1 MLVDKLA
8 ELKYELAETFV
19 QREAE
24 ITAVLSGLLSGEPV
38 ILVGEVGTA
47 KTALIERLAKMIDA
61 RYFYYL
67 LTRFTEPDELLG
79 TLDINAL
86 REGKYIRRTEGKLP
100 EAEIVF
106 LDEIFKASS
115 AIRNILLDI
124 ILNKRIFSDGVYIQL
139 PMLALYTASNEI
151 STDIEDMAFYDRL
164 TIRCFVKSVSEDSWE
179 ELIEKGV
186 LLDGGLEAP
195 VLLSV
200 EDIKEFQRIV
210 NERFKNITQNTTLI
224 RKYIEALAVL
234 RQRGVKI
241 SDRRKIKV
249 LKTASAISVV
259 YGEENV
265 SLDSLAE
272 ALKFAAVHDED
283 EVHVGDEYLLHHRLG
298 GIPARH
304 RVAPIQDPADH
315 GPQLGI
321 IHYHHPVAGRRRQ
334 HVLGALRVRD
344 DPDPTFGGND
354 VALAAVD
361 AHDAAQSA
369 IGRHRS
375 AAPPVP
381 VQVDAHHPDARSS
394 GHGYPPAPRR
404 RGLQP
409 SRRVSRGSSLAALV
423 DG

>member
-1 MLVDKLA
+1 MLTDKLA
-8 ELKYELAETFV
+8 ELKFELAEMFV

-86 REGKYIRRTEGKLP
+86 REGKYVRRTEGKLP
-100 EAEIVF
+100 QAEIVF

-179 ELIEKGV
+179 ELIEKGI
-186 LLDGGLEAP
+186 LLDGGLETP
-195 VLLSV
+195 ILLSV
-200 EDIKEFQRIV
+200 EDVKELQRIV

-241 SDRRKIKV
+241 SDRRKSKV

-283 EVHVGDEYLLHHRLG
+283 ELKKVDQVILELGLSSFYQHVQK
-298 GIPARH
+298 
-304 RVAPIQDPADH
+304 IQVMTAEL
-315 GPQLGI
+315 QNALNAS
-321 IHYHHPVAGRRRQ
+321 VAGGMEELKMLSAVYKRASTVMAEIPQNPRLIPYTRQ
-334 HVLGALRVRD
+334 LRQAISRAKDVLEKKKAEL
-344 DPDPTFGGND
+344 FGE
-354 VALAAVD
+354 
-361 AHDAAQSA
+361 
-369 IGRHRS
+369 
-375 AAPPVP
+375 
-381 VQVDAHHPDARSS
+381 
-394 GHGYPPAPRR
+394 
-404 RGLQP
+404 
-409 SRRVSRGSSLAALV
+409 
-423 DG
+423 

>member
-1 MLVDKLA
+1 MLTDKLA
-8 ELKYELAETFV
+8 ELKFELAEMFV

-86 REGKYIRRTEGKLP
+86 REGKYVRRTEGKLP
-100 EAEIVF
+100 QAEIVF

-179 ELIEKGV
+179 ELIEKGI
-186 LLDGGLEAP
+186 LLDGGLETP
-195 VLLSV
+195 ILLSV
-200 EDIKEFQRIV
+200 EDVKELQRIV

-283 EVHVGDEYLLHHRLG
+283 ELKKVDQVILELGLSSFYQHVQK
-298 GIPARH
+298 
-304 RVAPIQDPADH
+304 IQVMTAEL
-315 GPQLGI
+315 QNALNAS
-321 IHYHHPVAGRRRQ
+321 VAGGMEELKMLSAVYKRASTVMAEIPQNPRLIPYTRQ
-334 HVLGALRVRD
+334 LRQAISRAKDVLEKKKAEL
-344 DPDPTFGGND
+344 FGE
-354 VALAAVD
+354 
-361 AHDAAQSA
+361 
-369 IGRHRS
+369 
-375 AAPPVP
+375 
-381 VQVDAHHPDARSS
+381 
-394 GHGYPPAPRR
+394 
-404 RGLQP
+404 
-409 SRRVSRGSSLAALV
+409 
-423 DG
+423 

>member
-1 MLVDKLA
+1 MLTDKLA
-8 ELKYELAETFV
+8 ELKFELAETFV

-86 REGKYIRRTEGKLP
+86 REGKYVRRTEGKLP
-100 EAEIVF
+100 QAEIVF

-179 ELIEKGV
+179 ELIEKGI
-186 LLDGGLEAP
+186 LLDGGLETP
-195 VLLSV
+195 ILLSV
-200 EDIKEFQRIV
+200 EDVKELQRIV
-210 NERFKNITQNTTLI
+210 NERFKNITRNTTLI

-283 EVHVGDEYLLHHRLG
+283 ELKKVDQVILELGLSSFYQHVQK
-298 GIPARH
+298 
-304 RVAPIQDPADH
+304 IQVMTAEL
-315 GPQLGI
+315 QNALNAS
-321 IHYHHPVAGRRRQ
+321 VAGGMEELKMLSAVYKRASTVMAEIPQNPRLIPYTRQ
-334 HVLGALRVRD
+334 LRQAISRAKD
-344 DPDPTFGGND
+344 ILEKKKAELFGE
-354 VALAAVD
+354 
-361 AHDAAQSA
+361 
-369 IGRHRS
+369 
-375 AAPPVP
+375 
-381 VQVDAHHPDARSS
+381 
-394 GHGYPPAPRR
+394 
-404 RGLQP
+404 
-409 SRRVSRGSSLAALV
+409 
-423 DG
+423 

>member
-1 MLVDKLA
+1 MLADKLA
-8 ELKYELAETFV
+8 ELKFELAETFV

-86 REGKYIRRTEGKLP
+86 REGKYVRRTEGKLP
-100 EAEIVF
+100 QAEIVF

-124 ILNKRIFSDGVYIQL
+124 ILNKRIFSDGIYIQL

-186 LLDGGLEAP
+186 LLDGGLETP
-195 VLLSV
+195 ILLSV
-200 EDIKEFQRIV
+200 EDVKELQRIV
-210 NERFKNITQNTTLI
+210 NERFKNITKNTTLI

-283 EVHVGDEYLLHHRLG
+283 ELKKVDQVILELG
-298 GIPARH
+298 
-304 RVAPIQDPADH
+304 
-315 GPQLGI
+315 LSSF
-321 IHYHHPVAGRRRQ
+321 YQ
-334 HVLGALRVRD
+334 HVQKIQVVTAELQNAVNASMTGGMEELKMLSAVYKRASTVMAEMPQNPRLIPYTRQLRQAISRAKD
-344 DPDPTFGGND
+344 ILERKKAELFGE
-354 VALAAVD
+354 
-361 AHDAAQSA
+361 
-369 IGRHRS
+369 
-375 AAPPVP
+375 
-381 VQVDAHHPDARSS
+381 
-394 GHGYPPAPRR
+394 
-404 RGLQP
+404 
-409 SRRVSRGSSLAALV
+409 
-423 DG
+423 

>member
-1 MLVDKLA
+1 MLTDKLA
-8 ELKYELAETFV
+8 ELKFELAETFV

-86 REGKYIRRTEGKLP
+86 REGKYVRRTEGKLP
-100 EAEIVF
+100 QAEIVF

-179 ELIEKGV
+179 ELIEKGI
-186 LLDGGLEAP
+186 LLDGGLETP
-195 VLLSV
+195 ILLSV
-200 EDIKEFQRIV
+200 EDVKELQRIV
-210 NERFKNITQNTTLI
+210 NERFKNITRNTTLI

-283 EVHVGDEYLLHHRLG
+283 ELKKVDQVILELG
-298 GIPARH
+298 
-304 RVAPIQDPADH
+304 
-315 GPQLGI
+315 LSSF
-321 IHYHHPVAGRRRQ
+321 YQ
-334 HVLGALRVRD
+334 HVQKIQVMTAELQNALNASMAGGMEELKMLSAVYKRASTVMAEIPQNPRLIPYTRQLRQAISRAKD
-344 DPDPTFGGND
+344 ILEKKKAELFGE
-354 VALAAVD
+354 
-361 AHDAAQSA
+361 
-369 IGRHRS
+369 
-375 AAPPVP
+375 
-381 VQVDAHHPDARSS
+381 
-394 GHGYPPAPRR
+394 
-404 RGLQP
+404 
-409 SRRVSRGSSLAALV
+409 
-423 DG
+423 

>member
-1 MLVDKLA
+1 MLAEKLA

-86 REGKYIRRTEGKLP
+86 REGKYVRRTEGKLP
-100 EAEIVF
+100 QAEIVF

-179 ELIEKGV
+179 ELIEKGI

-200 EDIKEFQRIV
+200 EDVKEFQRIV
-210 NERFKNITQNTTLI
+210 SKRFKNITQNTTLI

-249 LKTASAISVV
+249 LKTASAISVI

-265 SLDSLAE
+265 TLDSLAE
-272 ALKFAAVHDED
+272 ALKFTAVHDED
-283 EVHVGDEYLLHHRLG
+283 ELKKVDQVILELG
-298 GIPARH
+298 
-304 RVAPIQDPADH
+304 
-315 GPQLGI
+315 LSSF
-321 IHYHHPVAGRRRQ
+321 YQ
-334 HVLGALRVRD
+334 HVQKIQVVTAELQNALNASLSGGMDELKMLSVVYKRASTVMAEIPQNPRLI
-344 DPDPTFGGND
+344 PYTRQLRQAISRAKEVLEKKKAELFGE
-354 VALAAVD
+354 
-361 AHDAAQSA
+361 
-369 IGRHRS
+369 
-375 AAPPVP
+375 
-381 VQVDAHHPDARSS
+381 
-394 GHGYPPAPRR
+394 
-404 RGLQP
+404 
-409 SRRVSRGSSLAALV
+409 
-423 DG
+423 

>member
-1 MLVDKLA
+1 MLADKLA
-8 ELKYELAETFV
+8 ELKFELAETFV

-86 REGKYIRRTEGKLP
+86 REGKYVRRTEGKLP
-100 EAEIVF
+100 QAEIVF

-186 LLDGGLEAP
+186 LLDGGLETP
-195 VLLSV
+195 ILLSV
-200 EDIKEFQRIV
+200 EDVKELQRIV

-234 RQRGVKI
+234 RQRGVRI

-272 ALKFAAVHDED
+272 ALKFSAVHDED
-283 EVHVGDEYLLHHRLG
+283 ELKKVDQVILELG
-298 GIPARH
+298 
-304 RVAPIQDPADH
+304 
-315 GPQLGI
+315 LSSF
-321 IHYHHPVAGRRRQ
+321 YQ
-334 HVLGALRVRD
+334 HVQKIQVMTAELQNALNASVTGGMEELKMLSAVYKRASTVMAEIPQNPRLIPYTRQLRQAISRAKD
-344 DPDPTFGGND
+344 VLEKKKAELFGE
-354 VALAAVD
+354 
-361 AHDAAQSA
+361 
-369 IGRHRS
+369 
-375 AAPPVP
+375 
-381 VQVDAHHPDARSS
+381 
-394 GHGYPPAPRR
+394 
-404 RGLQP
+404 
-409 SRRVSRGSSLAALV
+409 
-423 DG
+423 

>member
-1 MLVDKLA
+1 MLADKLA

-86 REGKYIRRTEGKLP
+86 REGKYVRRTEGKLP
-100 EAEIVF
+100 QAEIVF

-179 ELIEKGV
+179 ELIEKGI
-186 LLDGGLEAP
+186 LLDGGLETP

-210 NERFKNITQNTTLI
+210 NERFRNITQNTTLI

-234 RQRGVKI
+234 RQRGVRI

-283 EVHVGDEYLLHHRLG
+283 ELKKVDQVILELG
-298 GIPARH
+298 
-304 RVAPIQDPADH
+304 
-315 GPQLGI
+315 LSSF
-321 IHYHHPVAGRRRQ
+321 YQ
-334 HVLGALRVRD
+334 HVQKIQVVTAELQNALNASISGGMEELRMLSTIYKRASTVMAEIPQNPRLIPYTRQLRQAISRARD
-344 DPDPTFGGND
+344 VLEKKKAELFGE
-354 VALAAVD
+354 
-361 AHDAAQSA
+361 
-369 IGRHRS
+369 
-375 AAPPVP
+375 
-381 VQVDAHHPDARSS
+381 
-394 GHGYPPAPRR
+394 
-404 RGLQP
+404 
-409 SRRVSRGSSLAALV
+409 
-423 DG
+423 

>member
-1 MLVDKLA
+1 MLTDKLA
-8 ELKYELAETFV
+8 ELKFELAETFV

-86 REGKYIRRTEGKLP
+86 REGKYVRRTEGKLP
-100 EAEIVF
+100 QAEIVF

-179 ELIEKGV
+179 ELIEKGI
-186 LLDGGLEAP
+186 LLDGGLETP
-195 VLLSV
+195 ILLSV
-200 EDIKEFQRIV
+200 EDVKELQRIV
-210 NERFKNITQNTTLI
+210 NERFKNITRNTTLI

-234 RQRGVKI
+234 RQRGVRI

-272 ALKFAAVHDED
+272 ALKFTAVHDED
-283 EVHVGDEYLLHHRLG
+283 ELKKVDQVILELG
-298 GIPARH
+298 
-304 RVAPIQDPADH
+304 
-315 GPQLGI
+315 LSSF
-321 IHYHHPVAGRRRQ
+321 YQ
-334 HVLGALRVRD
+334 HVQKIQVMTAELQNALNASIAGGMEELKMLSAVYKRASTVMAEIPQNPRLIPYTRQLRQAISRAKD
-344 DPDPTFGGND
+344 ILEKKKAELFGE
-354 VALAAVD
+354 
-361 AHDAAQSA
+361 
-369 IGRHRS
+369 
-375 AAPPVP
+375 
-381 VQVDAHHPDARSS
+381 
-394 GHGYPPAPRR
+394 
-404 RGLQP
+404 
-409 SRRVSRGSSLAALV
+409 
-423 DG
+423 

>member
-1 MLVDKLA
+1 MLADKLA
-8 ELKYELAETFV
+8 ELKFELAETFV

-86 REGKYIRRTEGKLP
+86 REGKYVRRTEGKLP
-100 EAEIVF
+100 QAEIVF

-186 LLDGGLEAP
+186 LLDGGLETP
-195 VLLSV
+195 ILLSV
-200 EDIKEFQRIV
+200 EDVKELQKIV
-210 NERFKNITQNTTLI
+210 NERFRNITQNTTLI

-272 ALKFAAVHDED
+272 ALKFSAVHDED
-283 EVHVGDEYLLHHRLG
+283 ELKKVDQVILELG
-298 GIPARH
+298 
-304 RVAPIQDPADH
+304 
-315 GPQLGI
+315 LSSF
-321 IHYHHPVAGRRRQ
+321 YQ
-334 HVLGALRVRD
+334 HVQKIQVMTAELQNALNASMAGGMEELKMLSAVYKRASTVMAEIPQNPRLIPYTRQLRQAISRAKD
-344 DPDPTFGGND
+344 VLEKKKAELFGE
-354 VALAAVD
+354 
-361 AHDAAQSA
+361 
-369 IGRHRS
+369 
-375 AAPPVP
+375 
-381 VQVDAHHPDARSS
+381 
-394 GHGYPPAPRR
+394 
-404 RGLQP
+404 
-409 SRRVSRGSSLAALV
+409 
-423 DG
+423 